1 MKIRYYAVDH
11 AQTLTSTPW
20 EANCHRQLS
29 FSHPR
34 RQSEYHQLPAHIF
47 DQLPHEIYSRITS
60 HLEATYTSGP
70 EIDDS
75 GRKQAL
81 RTLCLTSKGWAKA
94 AIEHLYSNLV
104 LPSSIASQ
112 KRSRRFS
119 VTRSKSPLDLLVRT
133 LSEAPS
139 LAFLIQSVHVSTPL
153 ARELNGGNVS
163 PSQRRTAH
171 RLLRNV
177 IEMCTEV
184 EHVSGYSPP
193 ATKEHAEWYGLLF
206 SCERLRSH
214 AWMLDLDQA
223 PIFNLGRFTDLHDKW
238 QCLETLVLCRTNVSS
253 AVMGRGLISTIA
265 NRLPSLQHLMI
276 SNFSKEDFHNG
287 TLLSLKPLLSLRLEN
302 LPGITDQ
309 GLDQLSDS
317 PAASPLSS
325 LSLIN
330 LELTSLQTI
339 QNLLS
344 NLARLRRFRFVQ
356 NTSPT
361 LTSHTPNK
369 KHNILSSPTLEYLH
383 WDTLLPGPA
392 TSALAASIAANSLPN
407 LRSLKAPSDPKG
419 ELQAL
424 CLPIQ
429 RSALN
434 ASDIEFLNRFDPD
447 VRVRSLR
454 LSRLQAQVRL
464 RENKRTPL
472 VGSVVADEEGGLSRS
487 TTQAIGEGLGD
498 VTSQI
503 EYLLEPDVEGREE
516 ALASLGDAA
525 GRFEVLF

>member
-1 MKIRYYAVDH
+1 
-11 AQTLTSTPW
+11 
-20 EANCHRQLS
+20 
-29 FSHPR
+29 
-34 RQSEYHQLPAHIF
+34 
-47 DQLPHEIYSRITS
+47 
-60 HLEATYTSGP
+60 
-70 EIDDS
+70 
-75 GRKQAL
+75 
-81 RTLCLTSKGWAKA
+81 
-94 AIEHLYSNLV
+94 
-104 LPSSIASQ
+104 
-112 KRSRRFS
+112 
-119 VTRSKSPLDLLVRT
+119 
-133 LSEAPS
+133 
-139 LAFLIQSVHVSTPL
+139 
-153 ARELNGGNVS
+153 
-163 PSQRRTAH
+163 
-171 RLLRNV
+171 
-177 IEMCTEV
+177 
-184 EHVSGYSPP
+184 
-193 ATKEHAEWYGLLF
+193 
-206 SCERLRSH
+206 
-214 AWMLDLDQA
+214 
-223 PIFNLGRFTDLHDKW
+223 
-238 QCLETLVLCRTNVSS
+238 
-253 AVMGRGLISTIA
+253 
-265 NRLPSLQHLMI
+265 MI

-287 TLLSLKPLLSLRLEN
+287 TLLSLKPLRSLRLEN

-309 GLDQLSDS
+309 GLNQLADS
-317 PAASPLSS
+317 PAASYFSS

>member
-1 MKIRYYAVDH
+1 
-11 AQTLTSTPW
+11 
-20 EANCHRQLS
+20 
-29 FSHPR
+29 
-34 RQSEYHQLPAHIF
+34 
-47 DQLPHEIYSRITS
+47 
-60 HLEATYTSGP
+60 
-70 EIDDS
+70 
-75 GRKQAL
+75 
-81 RTLCLTSKGWAKA
+81 
-94 AIEHLYSNLV
+94 
-104 LPSSIASQ
+104 
-112 KRSRRFS
+112 
-119 VTRSKSPLDLLVRT
+119 
-133 LSEAPS
+133 
-139 LAFLIQSVHVSTPL
+139 
-153 ARELNGGNVS
+153 
-163 PSQRRTAH
+163 
-171 RLLRNV
+171 
-177 IEMCTEV
+177 
-184 EHVSGYSPP
+184 
-193 ATKEHAEWYGLLF
+193 
-206 SCERLRSH
+206 
-214 AWMLDLDQA
+214 
-223 PIFNLGRFTDLHDKW
+223 
-238 QCLETLVLCRTNVSS
+238 
-253 AVMGRGLISTIA
+253 
-265 NRLPSLQHLMI
+265 MI

-472 VGSVVADEEGGLSRS
+472 VGSVVADEEGG
-487 TTQAIGEGLGD
+487 A
-498 VTSQI
+498 
-503 EYLLEPDVEGREE
+503 VEKY
-516 ALASLGDAA
+516 DA
-525 GRFEVLF
+525 GYRRGFG